1 MIWEK
6 AELVDV
12 ASVVLASAQAGS
24 VKGDAMSS
32 DPGAD
37 IGRGILMGDGNYR
50 RKNTKHKM

>member
-50 RKNTKHKM
+50 RENTKHKM

>member
-1 MIWEK
+1 MILEK

-12 ASVVLASAQAGS
+12 AFVVLISGQGGS
-24 VKGDAMSS
+24 VKGDAMSN

-50 RKNTKHKM
+50 RENTKHKT